1 MIRINCWVTVFH
13 CFPIFRHTNRSGRIL
28 LMSRLQWPQIDL
40 IAVTQGS
47 FAPLLMAPTVLVIA
61 VAAAVQ
67 LEIGVV
73 TSSFCQ
79 KLSQTV
85 KGGWWWRSQGI
96 FGICSPSHPGSPRF
110 LLESAEGA
118 DVDSNSLA
126 FIGKL
131 TGYDSEEYQLSKY
144 YITGATILFACHS
157 ANETSK
163 LE

>member
-1 MIRINCWVTVFH
+1 
-13 CFPIFRHTNRSGRIL
+13 
-28 LMSRLQWPQIDL
+28 
-40 IAVTQGS
+40 
-47 FAPLLMAPTVLVIA
+47 MAPTVLVIA

-85 KGGWWWRSQGI
+85 ASGGEVHNTFLGL
-96 FGICSPSHPGSPRF
+96 CSNEGSPRF
-110 LLESAEGA
+110 WLESAEGA

-144 YITGATILFACHS
+144 YITGATILF
-157 ANETSK
+157 TF
-163 LE
+163 

>member
-1 MIRINCWVTVFH
+1 
-13 CFPIFRHTNRSGRIL
+13 
-28 LMSRLQWPQIDL
+28 
-40 IAVTQGS
+40 
-47 FAPLLMAPTVLVIA
+47 MAPTVLVIA

-85 KGGWWWRSQGI
+85 KGGGFRSAQRI
-96 FGICSPSHPGSPRF
+96 FGICSPLDSGSPRFF

-144 YITGATILFACHS
+144 YITGATILFTCHFGKQDKQIGVDPLYLLCS
-157 ANETSK
+157 VVAAGNPVP
-163 LE
+163 